1 MIIVYIDND
10 NLQFTK
16 YESVLTSLFVN
27 KKSFFKIF
35 TNEYDL
41 SKIDESFKNRHKFIV
56 SNNNGKNSLDIAI
69 TIECMKDLMNNNNIH
84 TFAIVS
90 NDSDFI
96 PLCKEIKEQ
105 GKECH
110 LYVDREHNQN
120 IKDAYD
126 QVINI
131 GDFKKKEHQLR
142 EKEKQKELEKR
153 NKLKNQQEKIN
164 QEKREKINQ
173 EKREGEIKKNK
184 IKNILDNYFLTNTDV
199 SITFDTIAKLFNKGK
214 IKYNGKLG
222 QFLEEYLSAD
232 YKVVKIKNRPYVQK
246 IKRNIQMVIDE
257 D

>member
-1 MIIVYIDND
+1 MIIVYVDND

-41 SKIDESFKNRHKFIV
+41 SNIDESFKNKHKFIV

-105 GKECH
+105 GKNCY

-142 EKEKQKELEKR
+142 EKEKQKELEKQ
-153 NKLKNQQEKIN
+153 NKLKNQIEKSEQN
-164 QEKREKINQ
+164 LTKKRKV
-173 EKREGEIKKNK
+173 KD
-184 IKNILDNYFLTNTDV
+184 ILDNYFITLSGNALACV
-199 SITFDTIAKLFNKGK
+199 TFDTIAKLFNKGK
-214 IKYNGKLG
+214 IKYKGKLT
-222 QFLEEYLSAD
+222 QFLEEHLSTD
-232 YKVVKIKNRPYVQK
+232 YYKIVKIKNQSYVQK

-257 D
+257 DL

>member
-1 MIIVYIDND
+1 MIIVYVDND

-41 SKIDESFKNRHKFIV
+41 SKIDESFKNKHKFIV

-142 EKEKQKELEKR
+142 EKEKQKELEKQ
-153 NKLKNQQEKIN
+153 NKLKNQIEKSEQN
-164 QEKREKINQ
+164 L
-173 EKREGEIKKNK
+173 IKKRK
-184 IKNILDNYFLTNTDV
+184 VKDILDNYFLKSSNV
-199 SITFDTIAKLFNKGK
+199 SITFDNIVKLFYRDK
-214 IKYNGKLG
+214 IKYKGKLG
-222 QFLEEYLSAD
+222 QFLEEHLSTD